1 MKSNKLPRL
10 LTPGDT
16 ICYEFDEQMGFWGS
30 PDLELDI
37 FNEGNPEKPI
47 HVSHNAEG
55 NRSLCFAPD
64 PSGKTILCLGGS
76 HTWGAGVYQDLR
88 YTEHL
93 AEMTERQVV
102 NSGHC
107 SLGLDQICL
116 AILQRSERYRP
127 DIIVV
132 EQYPWAV
139 HRVLNNYVNGFV
151 RPHFFLDGA
160 GELRLKKVPAIAK
173 YKFFRRLIGAYY
185 SFRKEFREFQAGIN
199 IKQDYDARV
208 DPIFLLWKTRH
219 YDSMYSLIDKMLG
232 VMAGYCRQNNIK
244 LIFCLGAILQQ
255 FGPASQS
262 SLVDYLLPRN
272 RLIKL
277 LDAHGISHVD
287 MTEAMISNHSVADP
301 VIFSDGHINTKGHY
315 IFAKVLHE
323 DLKMRGWLS

>member
-1 MKSNKLPRL
+1 MKSNKSPRL

-16 ICYEFDEQMGFWGS
+16 ICYEFDEQMGFWGV
-30 PDLELDI
+30 PDLRLDI
-37 FNEGNPEKPI
+37 FNEDNPGKPI

-55 NRSLCFAPD
+55 NRSLCLSPD

-76 HTWGAGVYQDLR
+76 HTWGAGVSQDLR

-93 AEMTERQVV
+93 AAMSGRQVI

-116 AILQRSERYRP
+116 AILQRSEKYRP
-127 DIIVV
+127 NIIVI

-151 RPHFFLDGA
+151 RPYFFLDEA
-160 GELRLKKVPAIAK
+160 GELRLKKVPSIAK

-208 DPIFLLWKTRH
+208 DPIFLLWKTRQ
-219 YDSMYSLIDKMLG
+219 YDSMYLLIDKIIE

-255 FGPASQS
+255 FGPAPQS
-262 SLVDYLLPRN
+262 SLIDYLLPRN
-272 RLIKL
+272 RFIEL
-277 LDAHGISHVD
+277 LDAHGISYVD
-287 MTEAMISNHSVADP
+287 MTKAMISNHSEADP
-301 VIFSDGHINTKGHY
+301 VIFQDGHINAKGHY
-315 IFAKVLHE
+315 IFAKTLHE
-323 DLKMRGWLS
+323 DLVIRGWLS